1 MWDLIFGSAQAYEQV
16 GLFIGALLCLGLGAL
31 VLGNSIAWR
40 VHSLRATGT
49 IIGVIAEGGMYA
61 SVYRYALPDGRAQ
74 EAKSDTSSS
83 SIRGRETGRV
93 VPLLISPHSPTRVRE
108 ANNYSVEA
116 ILAAAG
122 LVLVGAG
129 LWLGHTAITAYPVTP
144 MTWIMAVGMLIYL
157 GFHIRRIMIPKGQR
171 LSVAEWRKQHGLGE
185 AASIDLARVK
195 PIEQLVAGA
204 DMEQAALAQSRQSR
218 KAAPIVGV
226 FAVVLFAVGV
236 YQSVKIARLEATGLR
251 AQGEVVRLKGES
263 SSSDHGGYSYYP
275 IVRFRTEKSTRIEFK
290 DSVGSNPPSY
300 RVGDKVTVLYLADNP
315 SQEAI
320 IDRGVFW
327 NWAIPAIL
335 FVGAVLLLCLLLA
348 MLRTARAQSG
358 RSPFAPSA
366 AHGSA

>member
-1 MWDLIFGSAQAYEQV
+1 
-16 GLFIGALLCLGLGAL
+16 
-31 VLGNSIAWR
+31 
-40 VHSLRATGT
+40 
-49 IIGVIAEGGMYA
+49 
-61 SVYRYALPDGRAQ
+61 
-74 EAKSDTSSS
+74 
-83 SIRGRETGRV
+83 
-93 VPLLISPHSPTRVRE
+93 
-108 ANNYSVEA
+108 
-116 ILAAAG
+116 
-122 LVLVGAG
+122 
-129 LWLGHTAITAYPVTP
+129 

-157 GFHIRRIMIPKGQR
+157 GFHIRRTLIPKAQR

-226 FAVVLFAVGV
+226 FAVVLLAVGV